1 MKAAINT
8 SGRRKRSIARAT
20 LTEGKGIVR
29 INSKL
34 LDHYQ
39 PTLSR
44 LKIMEPLMIASDIS
58 KKIDIEVQVNGG
70 GYQSQTEAIRLAIAR
85 AMVQYSKDKTLK
97 QRFLDYDKHLLIAD
111 VRFAEASKPNDSK
124 PRASRQKSYR

>member
-1 MKAAINT
+1 MKAINT

-39 PTLSR
+39 PMLSR

-58 KKIDIEVQVNGG
+58 KKINIEIKVNGG

-97 QRFLDYDKHLLIAD
+97 QTFLDYDKHLLIAD